1 MHPMSSFI
9 VENYLF
15 QENLEL
21 IIGSLSSAL
30 YYAKT
35 IFKKKCLPLDDNT
48 SIHFESAVKVF
59 GSVSAKILQFG
70 YL

>member
-35 IFKKKCLPLDDNT
+35 IFKKKNVYYLDDNT
-48 SIHFESAVKVF
+48 SMHFESAVKVF
-59 GSVSAKILQFG
+59 AVG
-70 YL
+70 